1 MNRQWFQLTFR
12 ICITASLIGIFL
24 ASHVQIMALAQAVST
39 ATSGGNQP
47 YITNTYLTEPSIN
60 VRAGPSTAYYEIIG
74 TLAQGATA
82 TALGVSPGHD
92 WIEIAYPAG
101 PGGVGWVYA
110 ANVTLSPGFLQVI
123 EPPPT
128 ATPLATATLDPT
140 FVAQFNI
147 QPTPTRLPT
156 FTPPA
161 PLVIPTF
168 PPMAGSSFHFPM
180 GILILAV
187 GLIGMLFLL
196 VSFFTRR

>member
-1 MNRQWFQLTFR
+1 MNRQWFQFAFR
-12 ICITASLIGIFL
+12 ICIAASLMGIIF
-24 ASHVQIMALAQAVST
+24 ASHVQIMAFAQVIST
-39 ATSGGNQP
+39 ATPGGNQP

-60 VRAGPSTAYYEIIG
+60 VRAGPSTAYYDIIG
-74 TLAQGATA
+74 TLPQGATA

-128 ATPLATATLDPT
+128 ATPLATATFDPT

-147 QPTPTRLPT
+147 QPTSTRLPT

-168 PPMAGSSFHFPM
+168 SQTTSSSSHFPM
-180 GILILAV
+180 GILIV
-187 GLIGMLFLL
+187 VISLIGMLVLL
-196 VSFFTRR
+196 VSFITRP